1 MKIVA
6 GTTEIYGPEM
16 FEADPEDRVYRQID
30 DGQDQ
35 IVKRGLSIV
44 MQANRPGFLVVKLSL
59 LYILEIIDS
68 VSCDEDPLSESL
80 I

>member
-1 MKIVA
+1 
-6 GTTEIYGPEM
+6 
-16 FEADPEDRVYRQID
+16 
-30 DGQDQ
+30 
-35 IVKRGLSIV
+35 